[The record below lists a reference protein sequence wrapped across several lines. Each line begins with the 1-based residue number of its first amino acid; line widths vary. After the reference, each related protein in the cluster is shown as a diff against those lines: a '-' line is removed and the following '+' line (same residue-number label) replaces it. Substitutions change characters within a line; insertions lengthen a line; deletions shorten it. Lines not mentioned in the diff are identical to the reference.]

1 LLHVFV
7 TFDVVLSTYV
17 EPLIIHVLSMKLWSL
32 CTCGC
37 LWGDVAEISHK
48 SCCYS
53 EF

>member
-1 LLHVFV
+1 
-7 TFDVVLSTYV
+7 
-17 EPLIIHVLSMKLWSL
+17 MKLWSL

-48 SCCYS
+48 SYRYS